1 MISPVLRKRPKNS
14 KTLKTLHP
22 LKIIHFIH
30 FVQEGAYAPLSV
42 TACGR
47 ATAGCQVSATHSEK
61 KTSEGDF
68 QPKHFLGRELIKST
82 TF

>member
-22 LKIIHFIH
+22 LEIIHFIH

-47 ATAGCQVSATHSEK
+47 ATSPAGGGKCKFVLWPKAGGKEK
-61 KTSEGDF
+61 LLLSFPLPPT
-68 QPKHFLGRELIKST
+68 
-82 TF
+82 